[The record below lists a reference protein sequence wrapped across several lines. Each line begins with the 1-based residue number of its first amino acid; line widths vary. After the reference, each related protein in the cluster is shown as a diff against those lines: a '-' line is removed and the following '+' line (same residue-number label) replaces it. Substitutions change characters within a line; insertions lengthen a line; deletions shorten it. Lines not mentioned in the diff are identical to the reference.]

1 MKKLF
6 LLFALVSLLVVHAQT
21 SNLPGS
27 PAFSILKYEPS
38 AVLRPTSYKEFSADI
53 LNSFDQEGNLLMN
66 LGLEVSP
73 YWLQS
78 NPELTRETYL
88 NPNVW
93 QSIKQTFTI
102 SAATVKDTINNSN
115 NLGFGIR
122 TKIIQGKVTNKYQ
135 EKYAEL
141 NQYETI
147 IGIVESVRIVILPT
161 GTLKSHDDILKTV
174 IKMATDEGLPETVI
188 NSVVKK
194 GDVLKSDKGDSES
207 LKKFCTDLSNSID
220 NSINELTNEVIAL
233 QKKRTGFSLEVASA
247 AKFISTT
254 ESKNAFDKIGFWA
267 TANNYISDTDAFTLT
282 ARLMSNVRDSLT
294 VNTDI
299 GLGYIKEGKK
309 YNFSLEALMRWY
321 RAELPALNNLN
332 EPVTIVEKE
341 FTYRIATQLS
351 YNINENISFNLSL
364 GKDFNDPRISGT
376 SFFSIFGLQYSLF
389 DKLNSV
395 VK

>member
-1 MKKLF
+1 MKKL
-6 LLFALVSLLVVHAQT
+6 LVLLVLISGVVVHSQT
-21 SNLPGS
+21 SNVPSS
-27 PAFSILKYEPS
+27 PAFSILNYEPS

-53 LNSFDQEGNLLMN
+53 LNSFDQEGKLLMN

-93 QSIKQTFTI
+93 QSVKQTFTI
-102 SAATVKDTINNSN
+102 SGATVKDTISKSN
-115 NLGFGIR
+115 NLGFGLR
-122 TKIIQGKVTNKYQ
+122 TQIIQGKVTAKYQ

-141 NQYETI
+141 NQYETL
-147 IGIVESVRIVILPT
+147 IGMIESVKIVILPT
-161 GTLKSHDDILKTV
+161 DTLKSPDDILNTIV
-174 IKMATDEGLPETVI
+174 KMATDEGLPENII
-188 NSVVKK
+188 NSVIKK
-194 GDVLKSDKGDSES
+194 GESIKSANGDLES

-220 NSINELTNEVIAL
+220 NSINGLTNEVIAL

-254 ESKNAFDKIGFWA
+254 ESKNSLDKIGFWA

-282 ARLMSNVRDSLT
+282 ARLMSNVKDSLT

-309 YNFSLEALMRWY
+309 YNISLEAMIRWY
-321 RAELPALNNLN
+321 KAELPALNNLN

-341 FTYRIATQLS
+341 FTYRLATQLS
-351 YNINENISFNLSL
+351 YCFNENISFNLSL
-364 GKDFNDPRISGT
+364 GKDFNDPKISGT

-389 DKLNSV
+389 DKLSSV